1 MVEKTQAFYK
11 KYYGYSLSKE
21 NAEQIL
27 KGLSLLSSIFNLYI
41 YLYNTYPFLTQT

>member
-11 KYYGYSLSKE
+11 KYYAYALSKE

-27 KGLSLLSSIFNLYI
+27 KGLSSIKEYFQLI
-41 YLYNTYPFLTQT
+41 YLPI